1 MNFPTPFVAN
11 KLFSYDSIADQLDR
25 IFVHPDFS
33 KSEILKKFLSYI
45 VHETLIGSAHTIKEY
60 TIALHVL
67 EKPVSFNPQK
77 DCIVRIHAGRLRQA
91 LTHYYSGMGFNDQIV
106 IGIPKGK
113 YVPMFMDRQQLID
126 EKRSHALPRE
136 REPAIPDYEPVTFAI
151 MPLICTSDG
160 KLIKAFNDS
169 LCLQMCTTLSQLNE
183 VSVIA
188 YQAIK
193 NLATKYLD
201 LKELGTM
208 VGFNHIITGG
218 TQYVKNKIRINI
230 QIIDSRT
237 YKQIWSRIFESKVTP
252 TNLFD
257 IQDEICQ
264 QTMIQA
270 QSLVNE
276 Y

>member
-11 KLFSYDSIADQLDR
+11 KLFSYDSITDQLDR
-25 IFVHPDFS
+25 IFLHPDFS

-45 VHETLIGSAHTIKEY
+45 VHETLIGSSHCIKEY

-91 LTHYYSGMGFNDQIV
+91 LTHYYAGIGFNDQIV

-113 YVPMFMDRQQLID
+113 YVPVFMDRQQFID
-126 EKRSHALPRE
+126 EKKLLTTPRE
-136 REPAIPDYEPVTFAI
+136 REPTIPDLEPVIFAI

-160 KLIKAFNDS
+160 KLIKAFNES

-230 QIIDSRT
+230 QIIDSRS

-264 QTMIQA
+264 QTIIQA
-270 QSLVNE
+270 QGLVNE
-276 Y
+276 C

>member
-1 MNFPTPFVAN
+1 MSFPTPLVTN
-11 KLFSYDSIADQLDR
+11 QLFSYDSIADQLDK

-45 VHETLIGSAHTIKEY
+45 VHETLIGSSHCIKEY

-91 LTHYYSGMGFNDQIV
+91 LAHYYSGMGFNDQIV

-113 YVPMFMDRQQLID
+113 YVPVFMDRQQWID
-126 EKRSHALPRE
+126 EMKLLAPPRE
-136 REPAIPDYEPVTFAI
+136 REPTIPDPDPVIFAI

-160 KLIKAFNDS
+160 KLIKAFNES
-169 LCLQMCTTLSQLNE
+169 LCLQICTTLSQLNK

-201 LKELGTM
+201 LKELGAM

-252 TNLFD
+252 ANLYE

-264 QTMIQA
+264 QTIIQA
-270 QSLVNE
+270 QGLVNE
-276 Y
+276 C

>member
-1 MNFPTPFVAN
+1 
-11 KLFSYDSIADQLDR
+11 
-25 IFVHPDFS
+25 
-33 KSEILKKFLSYI
+33 
-45 VHETLIGSAHTIKEY
+45 
-60 TIALHVL
+60 
-67 EKPVSFNPQK
+67 
-77 DCIVRIHAGRLRQA
+77 VRIHAGRLRQA
-91 LTHYYSGMGFNDQIV
+91 LTHYYSGIGVNDQIV

-113 YVPMFMDRQQLID
+113 YVPVFMDRQQWID
-126 EKRSHALPRE
+126 EIRSHALPRE
-136 REPAIPDYEPVTFAI
+136 REPAIPDYEQVIFAI

-218 TQYVKNKIRINI
+218 TQYVKNKIRINL
-230 QIIDSRT
+230 QIIDSRN
-237 YKQIWSRIFESKVTP
+237 YKQKWSRIFESKVTP

-264 QTMIQA
+264 QTIMQA

-276 Y
+276 C

>member
-25 IFVHPDFS
+25 IFVHPEFS

-45 VHETLIGSAHTIKEY
+45 VHETLIGSAHCIKEY

-67 EKPVSFNPQK
+67 EKPASFNPQK

-91 LTHYYSGMGFNDQIV
+91 LARYYSGMGFNDQIV

-113 YVPMFMDRQQLID
+113 YVPVFMDRQQWID
-126 EKRSHALPRE
+126 EKKLLTVPRE
-136 REPAIPDYEPVTFAI
+136 RAPSTLDPEPVTFAI

-218 TQYVKNKIRINI
+218 TQYVKNKVRINI

-264 QTMIQA
+264 QTIIQA
-270 QSLVNE
+270 QLLVNE
-276 Y
+276 I

>member
-25 IFVHPDFS
+25 IFLHPDFN

-45 VHETLIGSAHTIKEY
+45 VHETLVGSAHCIKEY

-77 DCIVRIHAGRLRQA
+77 DCIVRIHAGRLRLA
-91 LTHYYSGMGFNDQIV
+91 LAHYYSGIGISDQIV

-113 YVPMFMDRQQLID
+113 YVPVFMDRQQWID
-126 EKRSHALPRE
+126 EKRLLTSPQE
-136 REPAIPDYEPVTFAI
+136 RAPSTPDLEPVIFAI

-160 KLIKAFNDS
+160 KLIKAFNDN

-264 QTMIQA
+264 QTIIQA